1 MRSRQHE
8 QMEEYIK
15 LYEEKILE
23 LQQDIKDK
31 DDIIFEFHQGSDL
44 SRLIEFSVI
53 EGDDRRRSSGRS
65 ASTPF
70 LHSIDNINY
79 TFDEDNGNLSLN
91 QDNFEITNR
100 MTVMLKNNIIEN
112 EELRLSVNQSNQRI
126 TEIKSKHKEDKEK
139 IENLEKDISLLRKHY
154 IVLEREKLNIDKK
167 NKMLEFKVQRLEN
180 DNTQYR
186 NSLDELENQLDKS
199 ERKCT
204 TLQDNIRQMVQLTKT
219 QDFLQSS
226 MIHRNPN
233 MSISR
238 VSSG

>member
-15 LYEEKILE
+15 HYEEKILE

-31 DDIIFEFHQGSDL
+31 DDIIFEFQQGSDL

-53 EGDDRRRSSGRS
+53 EDDGKIRSSGRS

-70 LHSIDNINY
+70 IHSIDNMNY
-79 TFDEDNGNLSLN
+79 TFDEDNGNLSFN
-91 QDNFEITNR
+91 QDNFEIHNR

-112 EELRLSVNQSNQRI
+112 EELRLSVNKSNQKI

-139 IENLEKDISLLRKHY
+139 IENFEKDLALLRKHY
-154 IVLEREKLNIDKK
+154 IVLEREKLNIEKK

-180 DNTQYR
+180 DNAQYR
-186 NSLDELENQLDKS
+186 NS
-199 ERKCT
+199 
-204 TLQDNIRQMVQLTKT
+204 
-219 QDFLQSS
+219 
-226 MIHRNPN
+226 
-233 MSISR
+233 
-238 VSSG
+238 